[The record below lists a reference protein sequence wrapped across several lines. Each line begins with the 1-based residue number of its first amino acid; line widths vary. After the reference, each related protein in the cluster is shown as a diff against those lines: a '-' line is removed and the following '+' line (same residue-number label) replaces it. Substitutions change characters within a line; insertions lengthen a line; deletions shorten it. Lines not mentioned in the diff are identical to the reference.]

1 LCIIA
6 RNKAKGGEPLPLPID
21 RRKMQMSTPWD
32 KLFGAAY
39 EAERRGDSETAAEL
53 RHVAAVLEIGAERA
67 ATAEAQRSGSN
78 AFRSDEQEAA
88 LREENRQSYGR
99 GR

>member
-1 LCIIA
+1 
-6 RNKAKGGEPLPLPID
+6 
-21 RRKMQMSTPWD
+21 MSTPWD

-53 RHVAAVLEIGAERA
+53 RHVAAVLEIGAERT
-67 ATAEAQRSGSN
+67 ATAEARRAGSN
-78 AFRSDEQEAA
+78 AFRTDEQEAT
-88 LREENRQSYGR
+88 LREENQKSYSGDR